1 MVVLVV
7 GVFVTW
13 GREIEAK
20 LEDETHSF
28 TYGINVLTEK
38 NYW

>member
-1 MVVLVV
+1 MVVVSVIYRGIYL
-7 GVFVTW
+7 
-13 GREIEAK
+13 EAK

-28 TYGINVLTEK
+28 TYGIKVLTEK

>member
-1 MVVLVV
+1 MVVLVAR
-7 GVFVTW
+7 VFVRW

-20 LEDETHSF
+20 LEDETHFF

-38 NYW
+38 NY